1 MFLQALHGDVLGWAK
16 ISCISPPPNVDLER
30 IELSESTGGVRL
42 ETNGDRVRI
51 SVRAKCSAR

>member
-30 IELSESTGGVRL
+30 IELSESTGGV